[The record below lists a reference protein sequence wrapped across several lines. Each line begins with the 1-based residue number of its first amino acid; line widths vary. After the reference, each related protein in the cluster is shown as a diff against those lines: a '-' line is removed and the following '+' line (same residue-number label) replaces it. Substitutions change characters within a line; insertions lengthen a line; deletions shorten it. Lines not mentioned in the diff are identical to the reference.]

1 MLLSSSKLQNLSL
14 GTAGTK
20 FYSFDL
26 CSGPCSTL
34 SDCAGRVED
43 LPPTITVEIKVP
55 PCVSNLRKKK
65 KNFEVVHSLV
75 SWCPCSCIKGFR
87 SIWLNSSHVSHSKS
101 SIRGTVFLTGAMVY
115 MNFAAKM
122 GLSTNSRDNL

>member
-26 CSGPCSTL
+26 FSGPCSTL

-43 LPPTITVEIKVP
+43 LPPTITVEIKP
-55 PCVSNLRKKK
+55 KWGCLPTAGTISEENNIKK
-65 KNFEVVHSLV
+65 
-75 SWCPCSCIKGFR
+75 
-87 SIWLNSSHVSHSKS
+87 HVSRFSMHQHLKLKQSKVCS
-101 SIRGTVFLTGAMVY
+101 LSFLPHKLMTGTM
-115 MNFAAKM
+115 
-122 GLSTNSRDNL
+122 

>member
-20 FYSFDL
+20 LYSFDL

-34 SDCAGRVED
+34 SECAGRVED

-65 KNFEVVHSLV
+65 KNFEMVHSLV
-75 SWCPCSCIKGFR
+75 S
-87 SIWLNSSHVSHSKS
+87 
-101 SIRGTVFLTGAMVY
+101 
-115 MNFAAKM
+115 
-122 GLSTNSRDNL
+122 

>member
-26 CSGPCSTL
+26 FSGPCSTL

-55 PCVSNLRKKK
+55 PSVSNLRKKK
-65 KNFEVVHSLV
+65 TLRWFIHWFHDVL
-75 SWCPCSCIKGFR
+75 
-87 SIWLNSSHVSHSKS
+87 
-101 SIRGTVFLTGAMVY
+101 
-115 MNFAAKM
+115 AAV
-122 GLSTNSRDNL
+122 LRI

>member
-26 CSGPCSTL
+26 CSGPCSIL

-55 PCVSNLRKKK
+55 PCVSNLR
-65 KNFEVVHSLV
+65 NTHIYFEMVHSLV
-75 SWCPCSCIKGFR
+75 S
-87 SIWLNSSHVSHSKS
+87 
-101 SIRGTVFLTGAMVY
+101 
-115 MNFAAKM
+115 
-122 GLSTNSRDNL
+122 